1 MALNKQVFLYSIDTS
16 AFYTEEENKI
26 HQELL
31 QLYKLRKIIK
41 DQKIQKNMEEL
52 NIVNDLSFWSKTV
65 NKLITDD
72 KVNLSELL
80 DKRLNDTTPRI
91 LNNSAIKDK
100 NIVAL
105 FDSSLTRALN
115 LKINELT
122 EDLFILNVYFFQVF
136 SFNTHCIITC
146 ILIIYI
152 MNFIN
157 SFFV

>member
-26 HQELL
+26 HQDLL
-31 QLYKLRKIIK
+31 KLYKLRKEFK
-41 DQKIQKNMEEL
+41 DKKIQNQTEQL
-52 NIVNDLSFWSKTV
+52 GIDNDWCFWNKTI
-65 NKLITDD
+65 NKLISED
-72 KVNLSELL
+72 KNNLSILL
-80 DKRLNDTTPRI
+80 DKRLNDCTPRI
-91 LNNSAIKDK
+91 LNESFIKDK

-136 SFNTHCIITC
+136 HNLVRDGFIFKNEKY
-146 ILIIYI
+146 IY
-152 MNFIN
+152 
-157 SFFV
+157 